1 MVTHVFGRHA
11 GEARAV
17 GGAAVT
23 LLLLVAERVEVV
35 VEGQLGAGGDVAI
48 GEQTD
53 ARVAVHRPLL
63 SVAVR
68 SAAVVHEAR
77 QVTLGS
83 RVDDP
88 AADDTGDVRT
98 ASVKHRLKCDSSPV
112 VRKNRAGAKSAKTEI
127 SFKMFC
133 LAQVH

>member
-11 GEARAV
+11 EKARAV

-88 AADDTGDVRT
+88 AADETGNVRA
-98 ASVKHRLKCDSSPV
+98 ASIQRHSNVSSSQTLV
-112 VRKNRAGAKSAKTEI
+112 
-127 SFKMFC
+127 
-133 LAQVH
+133 